1 MVKFILKKTGAEEGI
16 SEKLSEKLSLE
27 IIDEAASAEF
37 GDELYLSIDAEG
49 LSLNGQGQSIKADLA
64 KMARRVK
71 KGNIEKELL
80 VRAAKIKNPEGRIL
94 TAIDATAG
102 FGEDSILL
110 AAAGFNVK
118 LFERDPII
126 EALLEDGL
134 RRAAEIQELA
144 EIATRMEVFYEDSLK
159 AMAELSERPDVI
171 LLDPMFPERQKSS
184 LIKKKFQ
191 LLQQLESPCSDAEE
205 LFAAAVSVNPRKLV
219 IKRALKGEFLAG
231 KKPQYSLKG
240 KSVRYDCFSF
250 A

>member
-144 EIATRMEVFYEDSLK
+144 EIATRLEVFY
-159 AMAELSERPDVI
+159 
-171 LLDPMFPERQKSS
+171 
-184 LIKKKFQ
+184 
-191 LLQQLESPCSDAEE
+191 
-205 LFAAAVSVNPRKLV
+205 
-219 IKRALKGEFLAG
+219 
-231 KKPQYSLKG
+231 
-240 KSVRYDCFSF
+240 
-250 A
+250 